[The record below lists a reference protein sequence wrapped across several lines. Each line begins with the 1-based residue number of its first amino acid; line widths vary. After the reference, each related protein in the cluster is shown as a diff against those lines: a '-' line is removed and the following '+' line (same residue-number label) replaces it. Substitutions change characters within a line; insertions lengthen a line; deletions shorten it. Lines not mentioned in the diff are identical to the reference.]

1 MTRESRFDLWRVR
14 MYDERLAGF
23 SRERLDGRPIP
34 DDLRVL
40 LLAQWEGRT
49 DFTHLLDLDFFEAGE
64 VHPLLDTSYLSEKE
78 LADPEMQAVN
88 AAAAEMAKYVKLV
101 AKGGKGWIGYWL
113 HPDEPGDRAWHLME
127 LDTEF
132 TFWGLVGLTLTEG
145 VAAERASYQDEPD
158 ERIAFAQLAAE
169 LAELGL
175 PLSTQDYDALDDTEH
190 TVNPEKLMEE
200 LIEAERKK
208 RGLR

>member
-1 MTRESRFDLWRVR
+1 

-40 LLAQWEGRT
+40 LVAQWEGRT

-113 HPDEPGDRAWHLME
+113 HPDEPTDRAWHLME

-132 TFWGLVGLTLTEG
+132 TFWGLVGRTLTEG

-158 ERIAFAQLAAE
+158 ERIAFTQLAAE

-175 PLSTQDYDALDDTEH
+175 PLSTRDYGALADTEY

-200 LIEAERKK
+200 LIEAEREK

>member
-1 MTRESRFDLWRVR
+1 MH
-14 MYDERLAGF
+14 DERLAEF
-23 SRERLDGRPIP
+23 SRERLDGRPVP

-40 LLAQWEGRT
+40 LVAQWEGRT
-49 DFTHLLDLDFFEAGE
+49 EFTHLLDLDFFEAGE

-113 HPDEPGDRAWHLME
+113 HPDEPADRAWHLIE

-132 TFWGLVGLTLTEG
+132 TFWGLAGFTLTEG
-145 VAAERASYQDEPD
+145 VAAERARYQDEPD
-158 ERIAFAQLAAE
+158 ERIAFTQLTAE

-175 PLSTQDYDALDDTEH
+175 PLSIQDYDALDDTEY
-190 TVNPEKLMEE
+190 TVDPEELMEE
-200 LIEAERKK
+200 LTEAEREK
-208 RGLR
+208 RGLC

>member
-1 MTRESRFDLWRVR
+1 
-14 MYDERLAGF
+14 MYEERLVEF

-34 DDLRVL
+34 DGLRVL
-40 LLAQWEGRT
+40 LVAQWEGRT
-49 DFTHLLDLDFFEAGE
+49 DFTRLLGLDFFEAGE

-78 LADPEMQAVN
+78 LADPEMQAAN
-88 AAAAEMAKYVKLV
+88 AAAAEMSEYVKLV

-113 HPDEPGDRAWHLME
+113 HPGEPADRAWRLLE

-132 TFWGLVGLTLTEG
+132 SFWRLVGLTLAEG
-145 VAAERASYQDEPD
+145 AAAEQASYQDEPD
-158 ERIAFAQLAAE
+158 ERIAFRQLATE

-175 PLSTQDYDALDDTEH
+175 PLSTHDYDALDDTEYR
-190 TVNPEKLMEE
+190 VDPEKLMEE
-200 LIEAERKK
+200 LVEAEREK

>member
-1 MTRESRFDLWRVR
+1 
-14 MYDERLAGF
+14 MYDERLAEF

-40 LLAQWEGRT
+40 LVAQWEGRT
-49 DFTHLLDLDFFEAGE
+49 DFTRLLDLDFFEAGE
-64 VHPLLDTSYLSEKE
+64 VHPLLDTSYLSDTE

-88 AAAAEMAKYVKLV
+88 AAGAEMATYVRLV

-113 HPDEPGDRAWHLME
+113 HPDEPADRAWRLVE

-132 TFWGLVGLTLTEG
+132 TFWSPVGLTLTEG
-145 VAAERASYQDEPD
+145 AAGERASYQDEPD
-158 ERIAFAQLAAE
+158 ERIAFTQLAAE

-175 PLSTQDYDALDDTEH
+175 PLGTQDYDALDDTEYG
-190 TVNPEKLMEE
+190 VVPEKLMEE
-200 LIEAERKK
+200 LIEAEREK

>member
-1 MTRESRFDLWRVR
+1 
-14 MYDERLAGF
+14 MYDERLAEF

-34 DDLRVL
+34 NDLRVL
-40 LLAQWEGRT
+40 LVAQWEGRT
-49 DFTHLLDLDFFEAGE
+49 DLTHLLDLDFFEAGE
-64 VHPLLDTSYLSEKE
+64 VHPLLDTSYLGEKE

-88 AAAAEMAKYVKLV
+88 AGAAEMAKHVKLV

-113 HPDEPGDRAWHLME
+113 HPDEPTDRAWHLIE

-132 TFWGLVGLTLTEG
+132 TFWGLAGLTLIEG
-145 VAAERASYQDEPD
+145 SAAEQASYQDEPN
-158 ERIAFAQLAAE
+158 ERIAFTQLAAQ

-175 PLSTQDYDALDDTEH
+175 PLSTQDYDALDDTEY
-190 TVNPEKLMEE
+190 TVDPEKLMEE
-200 LIEAERKK
+200 LIEAEREK

>member
-1 MTRESRFDLWRVR
+1 
-14 MYDERLAGF
+14 MYDERLAEF

-40 LLAQWEGRT
+40 LVAQWEGRT
-49 DFTHLLDLDFFEAGE
+49 DFTRLLDLDFFEAGE
-64 VHPLLDTSYLSEKE
+64 VHPLLDTSYLSETQ

-88 AAAAEMAKYVKLV
+88 AAAAEMATYVKLV

-113 HPDEPGDRAWHLME
+113 HPDEPADRAWHLAE

-132 TFWGLVGLTLTEG
+132 TFWSMVGLALTEG

-158 ERIAFAQLAAE
+158 ERIAFTQLAAE
-169 LAELGL
+169 LAELGTT
-175 PLSTQDYDALDDTEH
+175 LSTQDYDALDDTEY
-190 TVNPEKLMEE
+190 TVSPEELMEE
-200 LIEAERKK
+200 LIEAEREK

>member
-1 MTRESRFDLWRVR
+1 

-23 SRERLDGRPIP
+23 SRDRLDGRPIP
-34 DDLRVL
+34 DDLRTL
-40 LLAQWEGRT
+40 LVAQWEGRT
-49 DFTHLLDLDFFEAGE
+49 DFARLLHLEFFEAGE

-88 AAAAEMAKYVKLV
+88 AAAAQMATYVKLV

-113 HPDEPGDRAWHLME
+113 HPDEPADRAWHLIE

-132 TFWGLVGLTLTEG
+132 TFWSMAGLTLAEG
-145 VAAERASYQDEPD
+145 CAADQASYQDEPD
-158 ERIAFAQLAAE
+158 ERIAFPQLAAG

-175 PLSTQDYDALDDTEH
+175 PLSTRDYDALDDT
-190 TVNPEKLMEE
+190 TYVVDPEKLMGE
-200 LIEAERKK
+200 LTEAERAK

>member
-1 MTRESRFDLWRVR
+1 MH
-14 MYDERLAGF
+14 DERLVEF

-40 LLAQWEGRT
+40 LVAQWEGRT
-49 DFTHLLDLDFFEAGE
+49 DFTRLLDLDFFETGE

-88 AAAAEMAKYVKLV
+88 AAATEMAEYVKLV

-113 HPDEPGDRAWHLME
+113 HPDEPADRAWHLIE

-132 TFWGLVGLTLTEG
+132 TFWGLAGLTLTEG
-145 VAAERASYQDEPD
+145 VAAERAHYQDEPD
-158 ERIAFAQLAAE
+158 ERIAFTQLAAE
-169 LAELGL
+169 LAGLGL
-175 PLSTQDYDALDDTEH
+175 PLSTQDHDALDDTEY
-190 TVNPEKLMEE
+190 TVDPEELMEE
-200 LIEAERKK
+200 LTEAEREK

>member
-1 MTRESRFDLWRVR
+1 MH
-14 MYDERLAGF
+14 DERLAEF

-40 LLAQWEGRT
+40 LVAQWEGRT
-49 DFTHLLDLDFFEAGE
+49 EFTRLLDLEFFEAGE

-101 AKGGKGWIGYWL
+101 AKGGKGWLGYWL
-113 HPDEPGDRAWHLME
+113 HPDEPADRAWHPIE

-132 TFWGLVGLTLTEG
+132 TFWGLAGLALTEG
-145 VAAERASYQDEPD
+145 VAAERAHYRDEPD
-158 ERIAFAQLAAE
+158 ERIAFTQLAAE
-169 LAELGL
+169 LAGLGL
-175 PLSTQDYDALDDTEH
+175 PLSTQDYDTLDDTGY
-190 TVNPEKLMEE
+190 TVDPEELMEE
-200 LIEAERKK
+200 LTEAEREKH
-208 RGLR
+208 GLS

>member
-1 MTRESRFDLWRVR
+1 
-14 MYDERLAGF
+14 MYDERLAEF
-23 SRERLDGRPIP
+23 SCDRLDGRPIP

-40 LLAQWEGRT
+40 LVAQWEGRT

-64 VHPLLDTSYLSEKE
+64 VHPLLDTSYLSEIE

-113 HPDEPGDRAWHLME
+113 HPDEPADRAWHLIE

-145 VAAERASYQDEPD
+145 SAAEQASYQDEPD
-158 ERIAFAQLAAE
+158 ERIAFTQLAAE

-175 PLSTQDYDALDDTEH
+175 PLSTQDYDALDDTKYMVH
-190 TVNPEKLMEE
+190 PEKLMEE
-200 LIEAERKK
+200 LTEAEREK

>member
-1 MTRESRFDLWRVR
+1 

-40 LLAQWEGRT
+40 LVAQWEGRT
-49 DFTHLLDLDFFEAGE
+49 DFTHLLDLEFFEAGE
-64 VHPLLDTSYLSEKE
+64 AHPLLDTSYLSEKE

-113 HPDEPGDRAWHLME
+113 HPDEPADRAWHLME

-132 TFWGLVGLTLTEG
+132 SFWSLVGLTLTEG
-145 VAAERASYQDEPD
+145 VAAERADYQDDPD
-158 ERIAFAQLAAE
+158 ERIAFTQLAAE

-175 PLSTQDYDALDDTEH
+175 PLSTQDYDALDDTEY

-200 LIEAERKK
+200 LIEAEREK

>member
-1 MTRESRFDLWRVR
+1 
-14 MYDERLAGF
+14 MYDERLAEF
-23 SRERLDGRPIP
+23 SRERMDGLPLP

-40 LLAQWEGRT
+40 LVAQWEGRT
-49 DFTHLLDLDFFEAGE
+49 DFTRLLDLDFFEAGE
-64 VHPLLDTSYLSEKE
+64 LHPLLDTSYLSEKE

-88 AAAAEMAKYVKLV
+88 AGAAEMAKYVKLV

-113 HPDEPGDRAWHLME
+113 HPDEPADRAWHLIE

-132 TFWGLVGLTLTEG
+132 TFWALDGRTLTEG
-145 VAAERASYQDEPD
+145 VAAERARYQDEPD
-158 ERIAFAQLAAE
+158 ERIAFSQLAAE

-175 PLSTQDYDALDDTEH
+175 PLSTQDYDALDDAAY
-190 TVNPEKLMEE
+190 TVDPEELMEK
-200 LIEAERKK
+200 LIEAEREK

>member
-1 MTRESRFDLWRVR
+1 MH
-14 MYDERLAGF
+14 DERLAEF

-40 LLAQWEGRT
+40 LVAQWEGRT
-49 DFTHLLDLDFFEAGE
+49 EFTRLLDLEFFEAGE

-113 HPDEPGDRAWHLME
+113 HPDEPADRAWHLME

-132 TFWGLVGLTLTEG
+132 SFWGLAGRTLTEG
-145 VAAERASYQDEPD
+145 VAAERAQYQDEPD
-158 ERIAFAQLAAE
+158 ERIAFTQLAAE
-169 LAELGL
+169 LAGLGL
-175 PLSTQDYDALDDTEH
+175 PLSTQDYDALDDTEY
-190 TVNPEKLMEE
+190 TVDPEELMEE
-200 LIEAERKK
+200 LTEAEREKH
-208 RGLR
+208 GLG

>member
-1 MTRESRFDLWRVR
+1 

-40 LLAQWEGRT
+40 LVAQWEGRT

-158 ERIAFAQLAAE
+158 ERIAFTRLAAE

-175 PLSTQDYDALDDTEH
+175 PLSTQDYDALDDTEYM
-190 TVNPEKLMEE
+190 VAPEELMEE
-200 LIEAERKK
+200 LLEAERKK

>member
-1 MTRESRFDLWRVR
+1 MD
-14 MYDERLAGF
+14 DARLAEF

-40 LLAQWEGRT
+40 LVAQWEGRT
-49 DFTHLLDLDFFEAGE
+49 DFTRLLGLEFFEAGE
-64 VHPLLDTSYLSEKE
+64 VHPLLDTSCLSEEE

-88 AAAAEMAKYVKLV
+88 AGAAEMARHVKLV

-113 HPDEPGDRAWHLME
+113 HPDEPSERAWRLIE

-132 TFWGLVGLTLTEG
+132 TFWGMAGRTLAEG
-145 VAAERASYQDEPD
+145 AAAERARYED
-158 ERIAFAQLAAE
+158 ERDAFGRLAAE
-169 LAELGL
+169 LAALGL
-175 PLSTQDYDALDDTEH
+175 PLGARDHDSLDDTAY
-190 TVNPEKLMEE
+190 TVDPEDLMEE
-200 LIEAERKK
+200 LVEAEREK

>member
-1 MTRESRFDLWRVR
+1 
-14 MYDERLAGF
+14 MYDERLAEF

-40 LLAQWEGRT
+40 LVAQWEGRT
-49 DFTHLLDLDFFEAGE
+49 DFTRLLDLDFFEAGE
-64 VHPLLDTSYLSEKE
+64 VHPLLDTSYLSEIE
-78 LADPEMQAVN
+78 LADPEMQSVN
-88 AAAAEMAKYVKLV
+88 AGAAEMAKYVRLV

-113 HPDEPGDRAWHLME
+113 HPDEPADRAWHLVE

-145 VAAERASYQDEPD
+145 SAAEQASCQDEPD
-158 ERIAFAQLAAE
+158 ERIAFTQLAAE

-175 PLSTQDYDALDDTEH
+175 PLSTQDYDALDDTEY
-190 TVNPEKLMEE
+190 TVDPEKLMEE
-200 LIEAERKK
+200 LVEAEREK

>member
-1 MTRESRFDLWRVR
+1 
-14 MYDERLAGF
+14 MYDERLAEF

-40 LLAQWEGRT
+40 LVAQWESRT
-49 DFTHLLDLDFFEAGE
+49 DFTRLLDLDFFEAGE

-113 HPDEPGDRAWHLME
+113 HPDEPADRAWHLTE

-132 TFWGLVGLTLTEG
+132 TFWSLVGLTLTEG
-145 VAAERASYQDEPD
+145 TAAERASYQDGPD
-158 ERIAFAQLAAE
+158 ERIAFTQLAAE
-169 LAELGL
+169 LAEIGL
-175 PLSTQDYDALDDTEH
+175 PLSTQDYDALDDTEYR
-190 TVNPEKLMEE
+190 VDPEELMEE
-200 LIEAERKK
+200 LIEAEREK

>member
-1 MTRESRFDLWRVR
+1 
-14 MYDERLAGF
+14 MYDERLAEF

-40 LLAQWEGRT
+40 LVAQWEGRT
-49 DFTHLLDLDFFEAGE
+49 EFTRLLDLDFFEAGE
-64 VHPLLDTSYLSEKE
+64 VHPLLDTSYLSEEE

-88 AAAAEMAKYVKLV
+88 AAAAEMARYVKLV
-101 AKGGKGWIGYWL
+101 AKGGKGWLGYWL
-113 HPDEPGDRAWHLME
+113 HPDEPADRAWHLME

-132 TFWGLVGLTLTEG
+132 SFWGLVGRTLTEG

-158 ERIAFAQLAAE
+158 ERIAFTQLAAE
-169 LAELGL
+169 LGELGL
-175 PLSTQDYDALDDTEH
+175 PLSTRDYDALADTEYA
-190 TVNPEKLMEE
+190 VDPEELMEE
-200 LIEAERKK
+200 LTEAEREK

>member
-1 MTRESRFDLWRVR
+1 
-14 MYDERLAGF
+14 MYDERLAEF

-40 LLAQWEGRT
+40 LVAQWEGRT
-49 DFTHLLDLDFFEAGE
+49 DFTRLLDLDFFEAGE

-78 LADPEMQAVN
+78 LADPELQAIN
-88 AAAAEMAKYVKLV
+88 AATAEMATYVKLV

-113 HPDEPGDRAWHLME
+113 HPDEPADRPWHLTE

-132 TFWGLVGLTLTEG
+132 TFWSLGGLTLTEG

-158 ERIAFAQLAAE
+158 ERIAFTQLAAE
-169 LAELGL
+169 LADLGL
-175 PLSTQDYDALDDTEH
+175 PLSTQDYDALDDTAYK
-190 TVNPEKLMEE
+190 VVPEELMEE
-200 LIEAERKK
+200 LIEAERAR

>member
-1 MTRESRFDLWRVR
+1 
-14 MYDERLAGF
+14 MYDERLAEF

-40 LLAQWEGRT
+40 LVAQWEGRT
-49 DFTHLLDLDFFEAGE
+49 DFTHLLDLEFFEAGE

-88 AAAAEMAKYVKLV
+88 AAAAEMATYVKLV

-113 HPDEPGDRAWHLME
+113 HPDEPADRAWHLTE

-132 TFWGLVGLTLTEG
+132 TFWSLVGLTLTEG
-145 VAAERASYQDEPD
+145 AAAERASYRDEPD
-158 ERIAFAQLAAE
+158 ERIGFTQLAAE

-175 PLSTQDYDALDDTEH
+175 PLSTQEYDALDDTEYR
-190 TVNPEKLMEE
+190 VDPAELMEE
-200 LIEAERKK
+200 LIEAEREK

>member
-1 MTRESRFDLWRVR
+1 
-14 MYDERLAGF
+14 MYDERLAEF

-34 DDLRVL
+34 DDLRML
-40 LLAQWEGRT
+40 LVAQWEGRT

-78 LADPEMQAVN
+78 LADPEMQSVN
-88 AAAAEMAKYVKLV
+88 AGAAEMAKYVQLV

-113 HPDEPGDRAWHLME
+113 HPDEPADRAWHLIE

-145 VAAERASYQDEPD
+145 SAAEQASYQGEPD
-158 ERIAFAQLAAE
+158 ERIAFTQLAAE

-175 PLSTQDYDALDDTEH
+175 PLSTQDYDALDDTES
-190 TVNPEKLMEE
+190 TVDPEELMEE
-200 LIEAERKK
+200 LVEAEREK